1 VATETERAYEFLSK
15 DTNMKTILV
24 PVDFSDTTSPVLSEA
39 EVLAKALGCNLVLL
53 KVAEP
58 EPDFVGFE
66 PGPQTVRLAVAQDFR
81 AEHTRLEDLKAVVE
95 ANGVAATALH
105 IQGPIVEKI
114 LEQAAERGAA
124 MIVMG
129 SHGHGAFYELLVGSI
144 TQGVLKGATCP
155 VVVVP
160 AAGRT

>member
-1 VATETERAYEFLSK
+1 
-15 DTNMKTILV
+15 MKTILV
-24 PVDFSDTTSPVLSEA
+24 PVDFSDTTTPVLAEA
-39 EVLAKALGCNLVLL
+39 ELLAKALGCDLVLL

-66 PGPQTVRLAVAQDFR
+66 PGPQTVRATVAQDFR
-81 AEHTRLEDLKAVVE
+81 AEHARLDDLKAVVE
-95 ANGVAATALH
+95 ANGVTATAMH
-105 IQGPIVEKI
+105 VQGPIVEKI
-114 LEQAAERGAA
+114 LAQAAERSAT

-144 TQGVLKGATCP
+144 TQGVLKDAKCP